1 MLEAAG
7 EKVEEANNIDYDDYP
22 YGHPS
27 DWSCITDGSSSSSL
41 WYDKHG
47 REIPEL
53 GSFHNSEL
61 GSLTPYTEE
70 EDDIDARLAT
80 LDRKLMIHSFKNLT
94 LGSFEGEDE
103 KMEGNA
109 LEYLPQYIHLSN
121 KGKQDMFGEWMDSI
135 KRLNA
140 YMTDKPTDMEIYGG
154 GMDYMDEDPLVLML
168 REEGTRWEPPTIV
181 KATTELKNWA

>member
-1 MLEAAG
+1 
-7 EKVEEANNIDYDDYP
+7 
-22 YGHPS
+22 
-27 DWSCITDGSSSSSL
+27 
-41 WYDKHG
+41 
-47 REIPEL
+47 
-53 GSFHNSEL
+53 
-61 GSLTPYTEE
+61 
-70 EDDIDARLAT
+70 
-80 LDRKLMIHSFKNLT
+80 MIHSFKNLT

-103 KMEGNA
+103 KMEGNV

-140 YMTDKPTDMEIYGG
+140 YMTDKPIDMEIYGG